1 MRLWSLHPKYLDARG
16 LVALWR
22 ETLLAREV
30 LRGRTE
36 GYRAHP
42 QLRRFR
48 SCASPHGAVNR
59 YLAVVYAEAESRGYR
74 FDRSKLRSYL
84 AVPPMAV
91 TDGQLQY
98 EWAWLRKKLRQR
110 SPQIYRGHVGISV
123 PDPHPLFRVVRGP
136 MAEWERGQ
144 RLRRP
149 DVGVTP

>member
-48 SCASPHGAVNR
+48 SSASPRSAVNH
-59 YLAVVYAEAESRGYR
+59 YLSIVYDEAESRGYR
-74 FDRSKLRSYL
+74 FDRSKLGPDRP
-84 AVPPMAV
+84 VTPIAV

-98 EWAWLRKKLRQR
+98 EWAWLREKLRQR
-110 SPQIYRGHVGISV
+110 SPAIYRAQLGIPT
-123 PDPHPLFRVVRGP
+123 PDPHPLFRVIRGP
-136 MAEWERGQ
+136 AAEWERGAE
-144 RLRRP
+144 
-149 DVGVTP
+149 